1 MQYSGNKIRQVNPRE
16 PEPTFIRAAGQVIAT
31 GGIVAFPTRNLYGLG
46 ADAFD
51 CEAVEKIFPIKQRPS
66 QMPLLI
72 LIKHRNELHRVV
84 RKVPPVAEYL
94 MDCFWPGGLTIIFE
108 AKPELPLS
116 LTAKSGKIGVR
127 QPEHPVAAALVKAVL
142 NPITGTS
149 ANISGEAGCS
159 SVSLLAPAI
168 RDSVD
173 MILDA
178 GPLPPG
184 IGSSVIDVTVEPFR
198 ILREG
203 SVSAQHL
210 YKALNDH

>member
-1 MQYSGNKIRQVNPRE
+1 MLFNKVRQVNPRD
-16 PEPTFIRAAGQVIAT
+16 PESVFINEAGQVIAS

-51 CEAVEKIFPIKQRPS
+51 CEAVEKIFTIKQRPS

-72 LIKHRNELHRVV
+72 LIKDRNELHRVV
-84 RKVPPVAEYL
+84 RKVPSVAEYL

-108 AKPELPLS
+108 SKAELPLN
-116 LTAKSGKIGVR
+116 LTANSGKIGVR
-127 QPEHPVAAALVKAVL
+127 QPAHPVAAALVNAVV

-149 ANISGEAGCS
+149 ANISGDAGCS
-159 SVSLLAPAI
+159 SVSELATAI
-168 RDSVD
+168 RDSAD
-173 MILDA
+173 IILDA

-184 IGSSVIDVTVEPFR
+184 IGSSIVDVTVEPFR

-203 SVSAQHL
+203 SISAQHL
-210 YKALNDH
+210 YETLNDR